1 MKFTDKE
8 KEDLKKL
15 SADELI
21 DLLEA
26 SKTVAENDSETARKE
41 REKIIKA
48 FLDGGEQGAQPPKEE
63 EPAPEDK
70 AFTKLKNKIF

>member
-26 SKTVAENDSETARKE
+26 SKTLAENDSETARKE
-41 REKIIKA
+41 RERIIKA
-48 FLDGGEQGAQPPKEE
+48 FLDGEDKGAQPPKEE
-63 EPAPEDK
+63 TAPEDK
-70 AFTKLKNKIF
+70 AFEKLKKKIF

>member
-48 FLDGGEQGAQPPKEE
+48 FLDGGEQGAQLPKEE
-63 EPAPEDK
+63 ETPPEDK
-70 AFTKLKNKIF
+70 VFAKLKNKIF